1 MIVFKDYK
9 LLSLSEHKNLLELRN
24 SDEIRL
30 SSNDTSAILL
40 ENHLAWCENLESGR
54 YFAIYENEILLGGV
68 NVNNDFWGVFFAPE
82 INPFLKFACAYR
94 FLQKCLESR
103 ELVRASVRK
112 ANKNTLDFNKL
123 FGFEIKEQN
132 DEFCIL
138 ELKKADF
145 KTKNKRIKEKIEK
158 FKCYIKG
165 I

>member
-1 MIVFKDYK
+1 M
-9 LLSLSEHKNLLELRN
+9 
-24 SDEIRL
+24 
-30 SSNDTSAILL
+30 
-40 ENHLAWCENLESGR
+40 ESGR

-112 ANKNTLDFNKL
+112 ANKNTLEFNKL